1 MIEFL
6 TEITAVEWVG
16 YAASIGVLVSFLMK
30 EINTLRK
37 VNSIGCALFVL
48 YGLMLPIKI
57 GLPIIITNLVILII
71 NLYSLL
77 KKTK

>member
-1 MIEFL
+1 MVEFL
-6 TEITAVEWVG
+6 TEVTAVEWVG

-57 GLPIIITNLVILII
+57 GLPIIITNVVILVI

>member
-1 MIEFL
+1 MVEFL

-57 GLPIIITNLVILII
+57 GLPIIITNVVILII

>member
-1 MIEFL
+1 MVEFL
-6 TEITAVEWVG
+6 TEVTAVEWVG

-57 GLPIIITNLVILII
+57 GLPIIITNVVILII